1 MPQLIDSHIFM
12 SYSRKDEEVMRRVVA
27 FLRKK
32 ELKVWVDNENL
43 IPGTPVWEE
52 EIENAIKRAYAVVAI
67 LSPDSESSEWVR
79 REITYSDRYLKRVF
93 PILVRGDED
102 SSIPIRLITRQFVD
116 IRSNEEAGL
125 NSLST
130 AIAFY
135 AEEMEARERKA
146 REEAEKLARAQ
157 AEREAAE
164 RESARLKAERE
175 AAELAAHVA
184 AEKAAKEKAEEE
196 AARERAAR
204 EKAADEKAEREKV
217 EREVIKK
224 SEHEAKEKETRSRAE
239 KRRQRYLE
247 LLNKTIHAIK
257 LYYRRILLITI
268 AVTLIV
274 LASIFALS
282 LPLSASTSTPH
293 PTLLLS
299 SSTPI
304 PRPTA
309 TSLLLSIL
317 SSPPSPMK
325 TRIPTA
331 LPTYTITP
339 LPIVMKLYDDFNN
352 KGYDGNYES
361 YHFDSKKWAF
371 GPDPGVTTIQQ
382 HGVLRLAV
390 DTGVCPATSCSGGI
404 TVVGGTTIMAER
416 TLSLTNAIEA
426 KMSLANEFS
435 GSFFSGFLKVY
446 AVLPYYWH
454 YICIMGESSSETYF
468 ECSSST
474 GTHTSKRIPI
484 TLNQYY
490 TVLIEVDPS
499 TATFR
504 SYLNNQLVDI
514 YEPFN
519 AADLKKSKFIFLVL
533 IGANSNTTGSALVDE
548 IRLGK
553 PATP

>member
-1 MPQLIDSHIFM
+1 M

-32 ELKVWVDNENL
+32 ALKVWVDNENL

-116 IRSNEEAGL
+116 IRSNEEVGL

-204 EKAADEKAEREKV
+204 EKAAGEKAEREKV

-239 KRRQRYLE
+239 KRRQTYLE

-282 LPLSASTSTPH
+282 LPLSTSTSTPH
-293 PTLLLS
+293 PTPRLS
-299 SSTPI
+299 PSTSI

-317 SSPPSPMK
+317 SSPPGPTK

-352 KGYDGNYES
+352 KTYDGNYES
-361 YHFDSKKWAF
+361 YHFDTKKWAF
-371 GPDPGVTTIQQ
+371 GPDPGVTTTQQ
-382 HGVLRLAV
+382 DGVLKLSA
-390 DTGVCPATSCSGGI
+390 DTGVCGASGCGGGV
-404 TVVGGTTIMAER
+404 TVVGGTTNAAER
-416 TLSLTNAIEA
+416 PLSLTNAIEA
-426 KMSLANEFS
+426 KMSLVNEFN
-435 GSFFSGFLKVY
+435 GYFTVFIKVY

-454 YICIMGESSSETYF
+454 YLCFMAESSSEAYF
-468 ECSSST
+468 ECVDSNNT
-474 GTHTSKRIPI
+474 LMHFSKKIPI
-484 TLNQYY
+484 TRNQYY
-490 TVLIEVDPS
+490 TVRIEVDPS

-504 SYLNNQLVDI
+504 GYLDNQLVDL
-514 YEPFN
+514 YEPSN
-519 AADLKKSKFIFLVL
+519 ADELKKSKFIFLVL
-533 IGANSNTTGSALVDE
+533 IGANSDTTGSAFVDE
-548 IRLGK
+548 IRLGR
-553 PATP
+553 PSSP